1 MPRIGLVLNTKDK
14 YATVS
19 TSRTGACA
27 ECAEKFSCSSEISE
41 EKGVPEVITAINP
54 IQAKPGDYVEFDLS
68 GHTELKV
75 SLIVWVIPLIGL
87 ITGAFTGSR
96 LSETLSQDSGTL
108 LGAFLG
114 FIITFSIIMIYD
126 RYFVDKE
133 KLIPLISKKVQ
144 KSDCIELPQANI
156 LPTTH

>member
-1 MPRIGLVLNTKDK
+1 MPRIGLILNTKDK

-19 TSRTGACA
+19 TSRSGVCA
-27 ECAEKFSCSSEISE
+27 DCAEKSSCSSGESE
-41 EKGVPEVITAINP
+41 EKGVPEIITAVNP

-75 SLIVWVIPLIGL
+75 SLIVWVVPLIGL
-87 ITGAFTGSR
+87 IMGAFAGSY
-96 LSETLSQDSGTL
+96 LFQKLSQDSGTL

-114 FIITFSIIMIYD
+114 FIIAFSIIMVYD

-133 KLIPLISKKVQ
+133 ELIPLISKKVQ
-144 KSDCIELPQANI
+144 KSDCIDPPQVKI

>member
-1 MPRIGLVLNTKDK
+1 MPRIGLVLNTTDK

-19 TSRTGACA
+19 TSRGGVCA
-27 ECAEKFSCSSEISE
+27 ECSEKSSCSSQDTE
-41 EKGVPEVITAINP
+41 EKGIPELVNAINP

-75 SLIVWVIPLIGL
+75 SLIVWVVPLIGL
-87 ITGAFTGSR
+87 ILGAFAGSFFFDN
-96 LSETLSQDSGTL
+96 LSRDSGTL

-114 FIITFSIIMIYD
+114 FIFAFSIIMVYD

-133 KLIPLISKKVQ
+133 KLIPLISKKIQ
-144 KSDCIELPQANI
+144 KFDCVELPQGKV